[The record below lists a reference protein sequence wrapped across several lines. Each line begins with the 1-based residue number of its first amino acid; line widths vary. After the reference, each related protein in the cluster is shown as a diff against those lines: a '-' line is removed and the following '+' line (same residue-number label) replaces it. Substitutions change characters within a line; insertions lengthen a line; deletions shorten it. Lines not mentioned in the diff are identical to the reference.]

1 MTTFSEIL
9 DAAGNL
15 SADEQETLL
24 EILRRRLAERKRAR
38 VIRDVEESRAEFS
51 AGQARPA
58 TVDEIMD
65 EVNGE
70 A

>member
-1 MTTFSEIL
+1 MTSFADIL

-24 EILRRRLAERKRAR
+24 EILRRRLAERKRAQL
-38 VIRDVEESRAEFS
+38 IHDVEEARAEFGD
-51 AGQARPA
+51 GQARPA
-58 TVDEIMD
+58 SVSEIMD
-65 EVNGE
+65 EAGGE

>member
-1 MTTFSEIL
+1 MSFSDVL

-24 EILRRRLAERKRAR
+24 EILRRRLAEHRRALL
-38 VIRDVEESRAEFS
+38 VRDVAEARAEF
-51 AGQARPA
+51 ANGRARPA
-58 TVDEIMD
+58 SVSEILDEAD
-65 EVNGE
+65 GE